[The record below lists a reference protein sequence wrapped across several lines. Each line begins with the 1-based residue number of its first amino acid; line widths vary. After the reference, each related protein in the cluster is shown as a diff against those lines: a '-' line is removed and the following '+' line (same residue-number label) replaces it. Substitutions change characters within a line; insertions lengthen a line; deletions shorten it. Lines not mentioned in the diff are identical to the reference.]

1 MPSNIINLNVE
12 LEAREDHRVLTPKQE
27 ITIKLRN
34 HYIDQAKQKR
44 ALTYHQ
50 VAYNQRL
57 KEYKEL
63 ADNIEFLEERLLLS

>member
-1 MPSNIINLNVE
+1 MPSNVINLNLE
-12 LEAREDHRVLTPKQE
+12 LEAREDHRALTPKQE

>member
-1 MPSNIINLNVE
+1 MSSNVTHLNAE
-12 LEAREDHRVLTPKQE
+12 LEAREDTLALTPKQE
-27 ITIKLRN
+27 ATIKLRN
-34 HYIDQAKQKR
+34 HYIEQAKQKR

>member
-1 MPSNIINLNVE
+1 MPSNVTNLNAE
-12 LEAREDHRVLTPKQE
+12 LEAREDDRALTLKQE

-34 HYIDQAKQKR
+34 HYIEQAKQKR

>member
-1 MPSNIINLNVE
+1 MPSNVTNLNAE
-12 LEAREDHRVLTPKQE
+12 LEARADHRVLTPKQE

-34 HYIDQAKQKR
+34 HYIDQANQKR

>member
-1 MPSNIINLNVE
+1 MPSNVTNLNAE

-34 HYIDQAKQKR
+34 HYIEQAKQKR
-44 ALTYHQ
+44 AITYHQ

>member
-1 MPSNIINLNVE
+1 MPSNVTDLNAE

>member
-1 MPSNIINLNVE
+1 MPSNVTNLNAE

-63 ADNIEFLEERLLLS
+63 ADNIEFLEERLLLR

>member
-1 MPSNIINLNVE
+1 MQSNIINLNLE
-12 LEAREDHRVLTPKQE
+12 LAAREHRRALTPKQE
-27 ITIKLRN
+27 MTIKLRN
-34 HYIDQAKQKR
+34 HYIDQANQKR

-63 ADNIEFLEERLLLS
+63 ADNIEFLEERLLLR

>member
-1 MPSNIINLNVE
+1 
-12 LEAREDHRVLTPKQE
+12 
-27 ITIKLRN
+27 
-34 HYIDQAKQKR
+34 QKR

-63 ADNIEFLEERLLLS
+63 ADNIEFLEERLLLR

>member
-1 MPSNIINLNVE
+1 MPSNVTHLNAE
-12 LEAREDHRVLTPKQE
+12 LEAREDTRALTKKQE
-27 ITIKLRN
+27 LTIKLRN
-34 HYIDQAKQKR
+34 HYIDQAKHKR
-44 ALTYHQ
+44 AITYHQ

>member
-1 MPSNIINLNVE
+1 MSSNVTDLNAE
-12 LEAREDHRVLTPKQE
+12 LEAREDHRALTPKQE

-34 HYIDQAKQKR
+34 HYIEQAKQKR
-44 ALTYHQ
+44 VLTYHQ

-63 ADNIEFLEERLLLS
+63 ADNIEFLEERLLLR

>member
-1 MPSNIINLNVE
+1 MPSNVTDLNAE

-63 ADNIEFLEERLLLS
+63 AVNIEFLEERLLLS

>member
-1 MPSNIINLNVE
+1 MPSNVTNLNAE
-12 LEAREDHRVLTPKQE
+12 LEAREDHRALTLKQE

-34 HYIDQAKQKR
+34 HYIDQANQKR

>member
-1 MPSNIINLNVE
+1 MPSNVTDLNAE

-34 HYIDQAKQKR
+34 HYIEQAKQKR
-44 ALTYHQ
+44 AITYHQ

>member
-1 MPSNIINLNVE
+1 MPSNVTNLNAE
-12 LEAREDHRVLTPKQE
+12 LEAREDHRALTLKQE

>member
-1 MPSNIINLNVE
+1 MPSNVTNLNLE

>member
-12 LEAREDHRVLTPKQE
+12 LEAREDHRALTPKQE
-27 ITIKLRN
+27 MTIELRN
-34 HYIDQAKQKR
+34 HYSDQAKQKR

-63 ADNIEFLEERLLLS
+63 ADNIEFLEERLLLR

>member
-1 MPSNIINLNVE
+1 MPSNVTNLNAE

-34 HYIDQAKQKR
+34 HYIEQAKQKR
-44 ALTYHQ
+44 VLTYHQ

>member
-1 MPSNIINLNVE
+1 MPSNVTNLNAE

-34 HYIDQAKQKR
+34 HYIEQAKQKR
-44 ALTYHQ
+44 VLTYHQ

-63 ADNIEFLEERLLLS
+63 ADNIEFLEERLLLM

>member
-1 MPSNIINLNVE
+1 MQSNIINLNLE
-12 LEAREDHRVLTPKQE
+12 LAAREHRRALTPKQE
-27 ITIKLRN
+27 MTIKLRN
-34 HYIDQAKQKR
+34 HYIDQANQKR

>member
-1 MPSNIINLNVE
+1 MPSNVIHLNVE
-12 LEAREDHRVLTPKQE
+12 LEAREDHRALTPKQE
-27 ITIKLRN
+27 MTIELRN

>member
-1 MPSNIINLNVE
+1 MPSNVTNLNAE

-34 HYIDQAKQKR
+34 HYIERAKQKR
-44 ALTYHQ
+44 VLTYHQ

>member
-1 MPSNIINLNVE
+1 MPSNVTNLNAE

>member
-1 MPSNIINLNVE
+1 MPSNVTNLNAE
-12 LEAREDHRVLTPKQE
+12 LEAREDHRALTLKQE

-34 HYIDQAKQKR
+34 HYIDQANQKR

-63 ADNIEFLEERLLLS
+63 ADNIEFLEERLLLR

>member
-1 MPSNIINLNVE
+1 MPSNVINLNLE

-34 HYIDQAKQKR
+34 HYIEQAKQKR
-44 ALTYHQ
+44 VLTYHQ